1 MRSEQVDAG
10 VVRTLAQVAG
20 IDVPEEDVQPLV
32 SALQNHLK
40 GMEALDGL
48 DLAESDPVVT
58 FDPRWR

>member
-40 GMEALDGL
+40 GMEALDDL
-48 DLAESDPVVT
+48 DLEESDPVVT

>member
-40 GMEALDGL
+40 GMEALDDL